1 MVFDPKPIMG
11 TTAGL
16 ASTALLGY
24 SAGMAQRSLQ
34 WGAKGGKPAK
44 TIKPLIKG
52 FVGITVGTGLLG
64 GIASGINKLQEVIR
78 WQSEKEKV
86 VVKVRVKVSLNKPFI
101 KMER

>member
-64 GIASGINKLQEVIR
+64 GIASGINKL
-78 WQSEKEKV
+78 
-86 VVKVRVKVSLNKPFI
+86 
-101 KMER
+101 

>member
-78 WQSEKEKV
+78 WQSEEEKV
-86 VVKVRVKVSLNKPFI
+86 VVKVKGKVSNKPFI

>member
-52 FVGITVGTGLLG
+52 FVGITVGTGLRG

-78 WQSEKEKV
+78 WQSEEEKV
-86 VVKVRVKVSLNKPFI
+86 VVKVRVKGVSNKPFI
-101 KMER
+101 KIRS